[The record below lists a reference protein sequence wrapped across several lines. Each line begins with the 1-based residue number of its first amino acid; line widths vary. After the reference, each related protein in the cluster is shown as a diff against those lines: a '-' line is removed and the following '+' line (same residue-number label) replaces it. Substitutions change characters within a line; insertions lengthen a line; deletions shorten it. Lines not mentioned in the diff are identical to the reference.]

1 MMMLQL
7 QENIWLPGSVEQ
19 LSENLLFEPIAHLAL
34 YFMFVCCHYIITY
47 TEEIDYMMDLLDN
60 RKQNSDF
67 FSCPGSKQPD
77 FPQTTSSC
85 NWTYPVEN
93 PVVTS

>member
-19 LSENLLFEPIAHLAL
+19 LSENLLFEPIVHLAL

-67 FSCPGSKQPD
+67 F
-77 FPQTTSSC
+77 
-85 NWTYPVEN
+85 
-93 PVVTS
+93 